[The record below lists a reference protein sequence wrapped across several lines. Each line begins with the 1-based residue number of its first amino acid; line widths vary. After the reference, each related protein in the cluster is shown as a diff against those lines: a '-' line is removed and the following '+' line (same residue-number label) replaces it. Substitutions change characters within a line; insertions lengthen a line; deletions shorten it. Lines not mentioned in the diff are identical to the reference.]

1 MIVAKPCTNGKLTLK
16 TNMVMV
22 IMRTNMMMVI
32 VRTNMV
38 MVIVRTNM
46 VMVIVRTNMVMVIVR
61 TKCQFEHI
69 SSVEFCFFKKF
80 KIL

>member
-1 MIVAKPCTNGKLTLK
+1 
-16 TNMVMV
+16 
-22 IMRTNMMMVI
+22 
-32 VRTNMV
+32 